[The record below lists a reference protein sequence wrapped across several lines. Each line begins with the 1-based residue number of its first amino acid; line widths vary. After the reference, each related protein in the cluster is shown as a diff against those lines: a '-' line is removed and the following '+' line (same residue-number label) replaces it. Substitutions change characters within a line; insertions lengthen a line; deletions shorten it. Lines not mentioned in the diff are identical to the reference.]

1 MEANVI
7 VKADD
12 LVRVG
17 SQRGQHIN
25 LRRNSDELRVLTQ
38 RFRNALKQS
47 VAGIIEAGRVLIE
60 AKKELPHGQF
70 TDWVDR
76 KLRFGAPTK
85 TGSREANI
93 RQAEMLMLL
102 ARQEVISKSCHWH
115 ALPPSIRTLYE
126 LTQIRPEQRLLKL
139 IASRRVHAGTTREEA
154 IALQAKSKQSSKAES
169 RKLKREIATLVD
181 VCILLGQSD
190 CVLAHIRSLKRARK
204 NLTVQMFEHAVR
216 WATPQLVKK
225 TGDA

>member
-102 ARQEVISKSCHWH
+102 ARHEVISKSCHWH

>member
-1 MEANVI
+1 MLANVPAMGDN
-7 VKADD
+7 VTHAKSHP
-12 LVRVG
+12 G
-17 SQRGQHIN
+17 RGVNASHD
-25 LRRNSDELRVLTQ
+25 RDSLRVLTQ

-47 VAGIIEAGRVLIE
+47 VAGIIEAGQVLIE

-102 ARQEVISKSCHWH
+102 ARHEVISKSCHWH